1 MASILRIMLL
11 HIALIGAVANAHS
24 NHPSGNN
31 LDSSAQAMV
40 TPTSFLEKSLANQE
54 QMIKA
59 NANLDQWHTPGGDFG
74 ENRFSPLTQIND
86 SNVTKLGFAWEY
98 DTKTIRGLEATPV
111 VVDGVMYTSGTWGKV
126 YAVDAKTGVEIWFFD
141 PQVPGQVVRD
151 GCCGPVNRGV
161 AVWADQ
167 VYVAALDGRLFS
179 LDARTGKVLW
189 EVDTI
194 TDHTRSYTS
203 TGAPRIAGN
212 VVVIGNAGAE
222 YDARGYVSAF
232 DLETGELEW
241 RFFTVPGS
249 PEKPYEHP
257 ELEVAAATWDPKSLW
272 EVGGGGTVWDSMV
285 YDPVLNLLY
294 VGTGNSAVYLVKA
307 RSPSGGDNL
316 YLSSILAINPD
327 NGELAWHYQTTPGD
341 SWDYTATQNMVL
353 AEIEIKGQTRDVI
366 MQAPKNGFF
375 YVLDR
380 TTGEL
385 LSANNYAPVN
395 WASHVDMAT
404 GKPVLTED
412 SQYYDEPKV
421 IWPAQVGAHGWRPM
435 AYNKVTRLVYIPVYE
450 AAQMRVNLFPEGY
463 EYTPNRPSS
472 GVVGFA
478 PIGPYVD
485 FYASVLPSRYSTD
498 HLKEIISRYDVPK
511 TRGVLKAWNP
521 VTQEMVW
528 EADAGG
534 ERNDGGILTTAGN
547 LVIYGKSSGQL
558 IVRNATTGEL
568 LHEIDLGTGIMAA
581 PMTYSI
587 DGEQYVAV
595 MAGLGGGGFFRYPPY
610 SAAYKRSNKGRLIA
624 FKLGGGETTMA
635 EVEPE
640 LHFPQPPEQTGTP
653 ETIARGNEQFLWYC
667 AACHNN
673 AGRGTV
679 PDLRYLGAGK
689 HLIFDQIVRE
699 GILSSQGMP
708 QFADILSKED
718 TDAIQSFLIDQ
729 AWRSFSRQEAAK
741 EDLPSISTH

>member
-1 MASILRIMLL
+1 MASISRTVLL
-11 HIALIGAVANAHS
+11 HIVFIGLAASARSSEPSVNKEDISDQAVVA
-24 NHPSGNN
+24 P
-31 LDSSAQAMV
+31 
-40 TPTSFLEKSLANQE
+40 TPFIEKSLANQN
-54 QMIKA
+54 QMVKA
-59 NANLDQWHTPGGDFG
+59 NANLDQWPTPGGDFG

-86 SNVTKLGFAWEY
+86 SNATKLGFAWEY
-98 DTKTIRGLEATPV
+98 DTKTKRGLEATPV

-126 YAVDAKTGVEIWFFD
+126 YAVDAKTGAEIWLFD
-141 PQVPGQVVRD
+141 PEVPGQVVRD

-161 AVWADQ
+161 AVWAGR

-194 TDHTRSYTS
+194 NDHARSYTI

-222 YDARGYVSAF
+222 FNARGYVSAF
-232 DLETGELEW
+232 DLESGDLKW
-241 RFFTVPGS
+241 RFFTVPGT
-249 PEKPYEHP
+249 PEEPYEHP

-272 EVGGGGTVWDSMV
+272 EVGGGGTAWDSMT
-285 YDPVLNLLY
+285 YDPALNLLY
-294 VGTGNSAVYLVKA
+294 VGTGNSAVYLLKA

-341 SWDYTATQNMVL
+341 SWDYTATQNLVL

-380 TTGEL
+380 KTGEL

-395 WASHVDMAT
+395 WASHVDLET

-435 AYNKVTRLVYIPVYE
+435 AYNKVTRLAYIPVYE
-450 AAQMRVNLFPEGY
+450 SAHMRVNLFPDGY
-463 EYTPNRPSS
+463 EYKPGKPST

-478 PIGPYVD
+478 PIGPVVD
-485 FYASVLPSRYSTD
+485 FYASVLPPKYSPQR
-498 HLKEIISRYDVPK
+498 LKDIISSYDVPK

-521 VTQEMVW
+521 VTQAVVW

-558 IVRNATTGEL
+558 IVRSATTGEL
-568 LHEIDLGTGIMAA
+568 LHEVDLGTGIMAA

-595 MAGLGGGGFFRYPPY
+595 MAGLGGGGFFRYPHY

-624 FKLGGGETTMA
+624 FKLGGGAPTMA

-640 LHFPQPPEQTGTP
+640 LHFPEPPKRTGTP
-653 ETIARGNEQFLWYC
+653 KTIKRGDEQFLWYC

-708 QFADILSKED
+708 QFADILSKAD
-718 TDAIQSFLIDQ
+718 TDAIQSYLIDQ
-729 AWRSFSRQEAAK
+729 AWRSYNRHEAVK
-741 EDLPSISTH
+741 GNSLNISTH